1 MMDTKITIPYYH
13 VDAFTNHVFSGNPA
27 GVCPLKEWLD
37 DITLQKIA
45 AENNLSETAFF
56 VKQKDHFDLR
66 WFTPK
71 TEIDLCGHATLA
83 SAFVLFHSRQGLA
96 LFLCEMAVFV
106 VSIVFP
112 FLMKPFLFV
121 FALFSFW
128 GMLKALKGE
137 QFKLPFIYPLSER
150 LVL

>member
-1 MMDTKITIPYYH
+1 MDKPR
-13 VDAFTNHVFSGNPA
+13 GNPPGNIDDERIYA
-27 GVCPLKEWLD
+27 LLAYCFILCIVPLLNKKD
-37 DITLQKIA
+37 
-45 AENNLSETAFF
+45 SVF
-56 VKQKDHFDLR
+56 VR
-66 WFTPK
+66 
-71 TEIDLCGHATLA
+71 
-83 SAFVLFHSRQGLA
+83 FHGRQGLA

-112 FLMKPFLFV
+112 WLMKPFLFI

-128 GMLKALKGE
+128 GMIKALKGE